1 MAAVVPILAAHN
13 QLTRTEVE
21 TISSPMKDEIEDGP
35 VQNWTVGHV
44 HRWLCEIGKQDVA
57 SQAKNKSVDGGVLLE
72 LDHGGWEELGVSSKI
87 EQARMLSEVQKCL
100 RRARSLPPP
109 RGGVRQMP
117 PSPAPQGVISAEPQP
132 VPTEREV
139 WRRCG
144 SPFQKVTPEQGAE
157 HEIHWTQAIARAN
170 AKGENVKGHA
180 LRFLGMYNVMDLL
193 TFTIAMDILA
203 TADPPAEED
212 SPWVNVFILVF
223 AAQTVVL
230 SGLGMW
236 LSTITYNSASA
247 VHDHN
252 FITWLRLPAVN
263 RAFKICND
271 CGVMATCNIVV
282 TGGFLIAKVAFVP
295 FDANAPTA
303 ITVTMVVLNLLML
316 LYLAKEFFG
325 LCTGGGAGSCVPLM
339 TNAALFGGLMGDQPV
354 CPDGVED
361 GEAWARAASTEELM
375 RCVYGNLL
383 ERTKSKDK
391 KTCVP
396 PTLDEYAAK
405 ANEYAARGIGGLP
418 YASALGG
425 DADADDAEGGVAVR
439 PDGVVASVLT
449 VLAEAASRA
458 GNIGGGMSPK
468 GRRRSSAGLLVRGAQ

>member
-1 MAAVVPILAAHN
+1 M
-13 QLTRTEVE
+13 
-21 TISSPMKDEIEDGP
+21 
-35 VQNWTVGHV
+35 
-44 HRWLCEIGKQDVA
+44 
-57 SQAKNKSVDGGVLLE
+57 
-72 LDHGGWEELGVSSKI
+72 
-87 EQARMLSEVQKCL
+87 
-100 RRARSLPPP
+100 
-109 RGGVRQMP
+109 
-117 PSPAPQGVISAEPQP
+117 
-132 VPTEREV
+132 
-139 WRRCG
+139 
-144 SPFQKVTPEQGAE
+144 TPEQGAE

-252 FITWLRLPAVN
+252 FITWLRLLAVN

-339 TNAALFGGLMGDQPV
+339 TNAATWSDGRSARLPGRRGGRRGS
-354 CPDGVED
+354 
-361 GEAWARAASTEELM
+361 WARAASSRSSM
-375 RCVYGNLL
+375 RRHAFTADHT

-391 KTCVP
+391 KTTCVP

-405 ANEYAARGIGGLP
+405 ANENSRRTRFLGVLLP
-418 YASALGG
+418 YASASGG
-425 DADADDAEGGVAVR
+425 DANADDAEGGAAVR
-439 PDGVVASVLT
+439 PRAARIDGLWW
-449 VLAEAASRA
+449 
-458 GNIGGGMSPK
+458 
-468 GRRRSSAGLLVRGAQ
+468 RRC